1 MTEKIKTTTAEER
14 LELLADL
21 LKDCADELPAQTKA
35 MVIEMM
41 LDQFDNG
48 DYKDEYENPFFV
60 SSKYM
65 SARWKKICNEAATG
79 NDGVFV
85 KCIREWDDGKI
96 NTEWRKVGKN
106 EWQPAMESEGRS
118 IATRIENYNYNKETG
133 EKRWKNIKLP
143 SFDVKQLPSGK

>member
-1 MTEKIKTTTAEER
+1 MSKKISKTTPEER

-21 LKDCADELPAQTKA
+21 LKDCADELPVQTKA

-41 LDQFDNG
+41 LEQFTNG

-79 NDGVFV
+79 KDGVFV
-85 KCIREWDDGKI
+85 KCMREWDDGKI
-96 NTEWRKVGKN
+96 QTEWRKVGKR
-106 EWQPAMESEGRS
+106 EWQPAMETEARS
-118 IATRIENYNYNKETG
+118 IATRIENYTYNKETG
-133 EKRWKNIKLP
+133 QKRWKNIALPGFDIKL
-143 SFDVKQLPSGK
+143 LPSGK